1 MLLKGPMEFGFETD
15 LWTTERVVKLIEEKF
30 GVRYYPDH
38 VKKEEDPSQLFE
50 LLSLEA

>member
-1 MLLKGPMEFGFETD
+1 MEFGFETD

-38 VKKEEDPSQLFE
+38 VLDFGRFFQHGFG
-50 LLSLEA
+50 